1 VEKIV
6 AALPK
11 DVGQVC
17 VETFETLLHVLA
29 VFTVNKVKDNVAC
42 AVCIGP
48 FLHFEREFELS
59 LAHFEKFGGAIIIL
73 KCYRVGNVVVL
84 D

>member
-1 VEKIV
+1 MVTT
-6 AALPK
+6 LPE
-11 DVGQVC
+11 DVSQVS
-17 VETFETLLHVLA
+17 VETFETLFHILA
-29 VFTVNKVKDNVAC
+29 VFTVNQVEDNVAC